1 MGKSHWG
8 IPKGLWDYR
17 LIKPRIRGGFKIFE
31 RAGHFC
37 GALGTAGW
45 ANSAPCH
52 AATNWIFDLSSR
64 PCRFWPVIWPVL
76 AWKNIAAF
84 WKPPGAMR
92 LQYLFAPTYWPTK
105 SRNCGAPLH
114 NMCPAIFLKR
124 IFCTK
129 IAWMK
134 SHVCNCS
141 ATFEFWLVQLIFLD
155 AAQKI
160 ACRKAYPDFLYLV
173 SISSYLTYSMIW
185 LF

>member
-1 MGKSHWG
+1 MYW
-8 IPKGLWDYR
+8 ILINPKGLWYYR
-17 LIKPRIRGGFKIFE
+17 LRKPRIRGALSTSEWVNDFWE
-31 RAGHFC
+31 LS
-37 GALGTAGW
+37 GAPTS
-45 ANSAPCH
+45 ANFVHCH

-76 AWKNIAAF
+76 AWKNIAVF
-84 WKPPGAMR
+84 WGAPGALR
-92 LQYLFAPTYWPTK
+92 VQYLFAPTYWPTK

-141 ATFEFWLVQLIFLD
+141 VTFEFWLVKLTFLD
-155 AAQKI
+155 AA
-160 ACRKAYPDFLYLV
+160 
-173 SISSYLTYSMIW
+173 
-185 LF
+185 